1 MQAQQE
7 VVEEQA
13 LQEEIGQDNSH
24 SPPNPIM
31 ALEHDGIKVGV
42 SFFYIKY
49 ISRHEIHFQ
58 STNTIIYIFLS
69 SSSISLSSPPLS
81 FPLSYTDY

>member
-1 MQAQQE
+1 MTEILISLFSLFFSRCRKYQIILLIDKMQAQQE

-13 LQEEIGQDNSH
+13 LQEEIVQDNTH

-42 SFFYIKY
+42 SFY
-49 ISRHEIHFQ
+49 
-58 STNTIIYIFLS
+58 
-69 SSSISLSSPPLS
+69 
-81 FPLSYTDY
+81 

>member
-42 SFFYIKY
+42 RFFFI
-49 ISRHEIHFQ
+49 
-58 STNTIIYIFLS
+58 
-69 SSSISLSSPPLS
+69 
-81 FPLSYTDY
+81 